1 MKYKN
6 NPLNIRYNKFN
17 DWKGQLAPING
28 FCQFESIY
36 YGFRAAVLLLNSYR
50 RIGLFT
56 PYEIVSRWSPSF
68 ENPTESYIKFVCE
81 NGGFSSSSEIN
92 SCSDYVHLLNA
103 MARFEQGRSLSID
116 EFEQLR
122 LAVYENHV

>member
-6 NPLNIRYNKFN
+6 NPLNIRYNRFN
-17 DWKGQLAPING
+17 DWKGQLDPING
-28 FCQFESIY
+28 FCQFKSIY

-92 SCSDYVHLLNA
+92 SCIDYVHLLNA
-103 MARFEQGRSLSID
+103 MARFEQGRPLSID